1 MRARARKRFVSNE
14 RRSSIRLL
22 EAVSSF
28 TSGKKKQFW
37 WENFYYSRLSLSSPP
52 SQLIEQEVFFRNT
65 LWDVTEVRNV
75 AGSNEKYF
83 FFKTIKKRCKRSTMQ
98 TLKSYSG
105 AQLIERNRVPNSN
118 VVGINDLDQNKK
130 RKKKSL
136 WNVYRSIFT
145 KFCRLSNQFP
155 VNLHRW
161 TWRTI
166 RVTKIKKNFE
176 AWTEHSSRTREIL
189 RWNYET
195 QWRGSQEAWKRF

>member
-130 RKKKSL
+130 RKKNHSGTCTDRFSQ
-136 WNVYRSIFT
+136 NSAGSRINF
-145 KFCRLSNQFP
+145 RLICIGGREEQFE
-155 VNLHRW
+155 
-161 TWRTI
+161 WR
-166 RVTKIKKNFE
+166 K
-176 AWTEHSSRTREIL
+176 
-189 RWNYET
+189 
-195 QWRGSQEAWKRF
+195 